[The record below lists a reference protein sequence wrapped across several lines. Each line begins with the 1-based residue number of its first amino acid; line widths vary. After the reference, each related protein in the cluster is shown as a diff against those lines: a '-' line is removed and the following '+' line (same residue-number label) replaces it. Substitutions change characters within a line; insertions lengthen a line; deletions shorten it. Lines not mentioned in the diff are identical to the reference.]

1 MREDLEAAA
10 DKLYGGK
17 LEMVEAPGDPYAAQ
31 LAKSKAS
38 RVQSA
43 EKVLEKAKKKIEK
56 AEKKAAAKPKA
67 KRGRGAKQQPD
78 VANQP
83 DTGVPN
89 DHANNG
95 DNHDDGGNDTNTSP
109 PDASGSADA
118 HPKWPEKETC
128 LNSNSFH
135 LICF

>member
-56 AEKKAAAKPKA
+56 AEKKRLQSPK
-67 KRGRGAKQQPD
+67 QNVD
-78 VANQP
+78 VGQNNNQM
-83 DTGVPN
+83 
-89 DHANNG
+89 
-95 DNHDDGGNDTNTSP
+95 
-109 PDASGSADA
+109 
-118 HPKWPEKETC
+118 
-128 LNSNSFH
+128 
-135 LICF
+135 